1 MLVFPRPVVWLLSGL
16 VFALVVSTARAE
28 TSVTLRPEA
37 MVVGPVI
44 RLSAVA
50 NLEGPGAAELGI
62 TPVRVAAEPGPQEIS
77 LDEVRAALAAA
88 GTNLGHL
95 RLRGV
100 ARCAVVVKAPPAN
113 ASVAFAS
120 PAQAR
125 PLGVQARPLS
135 VASVAAGPAAG
146 PADVFAPGPLPPVST
161 LAPTPADAVA
171 GAAGAAGASGA
182 RPLGDLVRAR
192 LADWLGLQEA
202 EAASLRVS
210 SDDADADLLRLAVA
224 AGGGFRVEPLGRP
237 RLGRVS
243 LRIHERAPDGGVT
256 LHSVSLQLEREVLAV
271 VATSPVRRGDTF
283 SAANVALERT
293 WLGRQPAHVDA
304 PLDSLDGVLGS
315 LAEVTLLPGTLLV
328 PGHLARPS
336 LVRRGA
342 SVTVRVMAGA
352 VELVAEGVAEADA
365 ALGESVT
372 VRLGQT
378 RGRDARTVTAVVS
391 GLGEVSVHQ
400 L

>member
-120 PAQAR
+120 PA
-125 PLGVQARPLS
+125 QARPLS

>member
-77 LDEVRAALAAA
+77 LDEVRAALAVA

-120 PAQAR
+120 PA
-125 PLGVQARPLS
+125 QARPLS

-171 GAAGAAGASGA
+171 GAAGASGA

-192 LADWLGLQEA
+192 LADWLGLQES